1 MIPLPAEK
9 IPKFS
14 LANPR
19 PKGDIPMLS
28 TPKTEQIVISAPVSE
43 KASILGGA
51 AGAAAAMAAS
61 VGVAGRLLLCPCSSW
76 FLIPL

>member
-1 MIPLPAEK
+1 
-9 IPKFS
+9 
-14 LANPR
+14 
-19 PKGDIPMLS
+19 MLS

-61 VGVAGRLLLCPCSSW
+61 VGVAGRLLLCP
-76 FLIPL
+76 